1 MAIIEKG
8 GAGWKTGRYP
18 CNLISIM
25 ENNTST
31 DLGLL
36 ERFFKLPE
44 HGTRVRT
51 EVLAGVTTFVTMA
64 YIIFVNPQM
73 MASAGIDPGASFVAT
88 CLASA
93 LACIFMGLYANWP
106 VGLAPGMGMNAFFTY
121 TVVGNMGYSWQVGL
135 GAVFLSGV
143 LFVIISVTRLRG
155 WMLNSIPMNLRL
167 AMGCGVGLFIGFIGL
182 QNGGIIVSNP
192 ATILTLGDLTR
203 PEPMLAAIGFLL
215 IAGLGVRAVP
225 GAIMLGILVMTIVG
239 LLAGLVSYQ
248 GLVSAPPDMA
258 ATFMQLDIAGALDM
272 AMISV
277 VAAFLF
283 VNLFDTTG
291 TLMGVANRAALVDDK
306 GNIRNMDRALKAD
319 SSSSVVG
326 ACLGCTPVTSYVES
340 VAGIASGGRTGLTA
354 VTVGVLFLLAVFF
367 APLAGMVPEFA
378 TSGAL
383 VFVAML
389 MLGGMRDLDW
399 DDATELVPALLTVV
413 AIPLTFS
420 IADGIAVGFITYASV
435 KLAAGKFR
443 EISVGVWFLTLIFLA
458 RFAFI

>member
-1 MAIIEKG
+1 
-8 GAGWKTGRYP
+8 
-18 CNLISIM
+18 M
-25 ENNTST
+25 ENNISST
-31 DLGLL
+31 L
-36 ERFFKLPE
+36 ERLFKLSE
-44 HGTRVRT
+44 HGTKIRT

-73 MASAGIDPGASFVAT
+73 MAAAGIDPGASFVAT

-121 TVVGNMGYSWQVGL
+121 TVVGSMGYSWQVGL

-143 LFVIISVTRLRG
+143 LFVIISVTRLRR

-182 QNGGIIVSNP
+182 QNGGLVVANP

-203 PEPMLAAIGFLL
+203 PEPMLAAIGFLV

-225 GAIMLGILVMTIVG
+225 GAIMLGILAMTVVG
-239 LLAGLVSYQ
+239 LLTGLVSYQ

-258 ATFMQLDIAGALDM
+258 ATFLQLDIAGALDM

-291 TLMGVANRAALVDDK
+291 TLMGVANRAGLVDDK
-306 GNIRNMDRALKAD
+306 GNIRDMDRALKAD

-354 VTVGVLFLLAVFF
+354 VTVGILFLLAVFF
-367 APLAGMVPEFA
+367 APLARMVPEFA

-399 DDATELVPALLTVV
+399 EDATELVPALLTIV

-420 IADGIAVGFITYASV
+420 IADGIAVGFITYVSL
-435 KLAAGKFR
+435 KLATGKFSD
-443 EISVGVWFLTLIFLA
+443 ISAGVWFLVLIFLA
-458 RFAFI
+458 RFVFI

>member
-1 MAIIEKG
+1 MTNTVSGDGLKSVPYVII
-8 GAGWKTGRYP
+8 A
-18 CNLISIM
+18 
-25 ENNTST
+25 
-31 DLGLL
+31 LL
-36 ERFFKLPE
+36 ERLFRLSE
-44 HGTRVRT
+44 HDTKIRT

-73 MASAGIDPGASFVAT
+73 MAAAGIDPGASFVAT

-121 TVVGNMGYSWQVGL
+121 TVVGSMGYSWQVGL

-143 LFVIISVTRLRG
+143 LFVIISVTRLRR

-182 QNGGIIVSNP
+182 QNGGLVVANP

-203 PEPMLAAIGFLL
+203 PEPMLAAIGFLV

-225 GAIMLGILVMTIVG
+225 GAIMLGILGMTVVG
-239 LLAGLVSYQ
+239 LLTGLVSYQ

-258 ATFMQLDIAGALDM
+258 ATFLQLDIAGALDM

-291 TLMGVANRAALVDDK
+291 TLMGVANRAGLVDDK
-306 GNIRNMDRALKAD
+306 GNIRDMDRALKAD

-354 VTVGVLFLLAVFF
+354 VTVGILFLLAVFF
-367 APLAGMVPEFA
+367 APLARMVPEFA

-399 DDATELVPALLTVV
+399 EDASELVPALLTIV

-420 IADGIAVGFITYASV
+420 IADGIAVGFITYVSL
-435 KLAAGKFR
+435 KLATGKFSD
-443 EISVGVWFLTLIFLA
+443 ISAGVWFLVLIFLA
-458 RFAFI
+458 RFVFI